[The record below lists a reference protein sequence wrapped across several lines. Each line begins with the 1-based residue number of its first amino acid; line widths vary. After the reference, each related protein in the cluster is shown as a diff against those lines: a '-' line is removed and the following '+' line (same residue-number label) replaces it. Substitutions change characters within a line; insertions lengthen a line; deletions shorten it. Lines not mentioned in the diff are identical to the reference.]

1 MRVIAFGNPV
11 YDDIRTP
18 WVCTIGRVLSGCATN
33 AAFVYRRL
41 GGEVTVVGRVGPD
54 RLEHYRNYLNLNG
67 IDEITD
73 PCGETGGFG
82 LDYDDRGRRELTI
95 LGRADAIHR
104 VPSEIEQADMVFIG
118 PVMQET
124 PLNLV
129 REIRERTQA
138 PIFLDPQGLLR
149 RIGSNGKIEHFKP
162 EGIEEICALCD
173 VVKPNELETE
183 ILTGIDPRKDL
194 AGAARTLKDWGIR
207 TVAITFAELGALIAT
222 DDDWYRIDAIPTH
235 AIDSTGAGDTF
246 AGGLMFARAQGL
258 PWPEAAQLAT
268 ACSSTM
274 ISNCGPDFVLTLDDA
289 RRRAGSVGTSQF
301 RETNSS
307 ARTSEQ
313 LISSPSQ

>member
-1 MRVIAFGNPV
+1 VKVFAFGNPV

-41 GGEVTVVGRVGPD
+41 GGEVTVVGRVGRD
-54 RLEHYRNYLNLNG
+54 RLDHYRSYLTYNG
-67 IDEITD
+67 INEITD
-73 PCGETGGFG
+73 PCNESGGFG

-95 LGRADAIHR
+95 LGRADAIAR
-104 VPSEIEQADMVFIG
+104 IPADIEKADIVFIG

-149 RIGSNGKIEHFKP
+149 RIGANGKVEHFKP

-183 ILTGIDPRKDL
+183 ILTGIDPRVDL
-194 AGAARTLKDWGIR
+194 EGAATILKGWGIR
-207 TVAITFAELGALIAT
+207 TLAITLAELGALIVSE
-222 DDDWYRIDAIPTH
+222 DGWHRVDAIPTH

-246 AGGLMFARAQGL
+246 AGGLMFARSQGYS
-258 PWPEAAQLAT
+258 WSEAAKLAT

-274 ISNCGPDFVLTLDDA
+274 ISNCGPDFVLTFDDA
-289 RRRAGSVGTSQF
+289 KKRAATVGVTKWSRAAVGSV
-301 RETNSS
+301 R
-307 ARTSEQ
+307 
-313 LISSPSQ
+313 

>member
-1 MRVIAFGNPV
+1 MRVLALGNPV

-41 GGEVTVVGRVGPD
+41 GGDVTVVGRVGQD
-54 RLEHYRNYLNLNG
+54 RIDHYRSYLSYNG
-67 IDEITD
+67 IGEITD
-73 PCGETGGFG
+73 PCPESGGFG

-95 LGRADAIHR
+95 LGRAEAINR
-104 VPSEIEQADMVFIG
+104 IPAEIEKADIVFIG

-124 PLNLV
+124 PLRLV

-183 ILTGIDPRKDL
+183 ILTGIDPREDL
-194 AGAARTLKDWGIR
+194 EGAANILKSWGIR
-207 TVAITFAELGALIAT
+207 TIAITLAELGALIIS
-222 DDDWYRIDAIPTH
+222 DDGLHRVDAIPTH

-246 AGGLMFARAQGL
+246 AGGLMFARSQGFS
-258 PWPEAAQLAT
+258 WPEAAKLAT

-274 ISNCGPDFVLTLDDA
+274 ISNCGPDFVLTYADA
-289 RRRAGSVGTSQF
+289 RRRAATVGVANWDAVKPATV
-301 RETNSS
+301 RV
-307 ARTSEQ
+307 
-313 LISSPSQ
+313 

>member
-1 MRVIAFGNPV
+1 MKVLAFGNPV

-41 GGEVTVVGRVGPD
+41 GGDVTVVGRVGAD
-54 RLEHYRNYLNLNG
+54 YLDHYRSYLKLNRIG
-67 IDEITD
+67 EITD
-73 PCGETGGFG
+73 SCPQSGGFG

-95 LGRADAIHR
+95 LGRAEAIRHI
-104 VPSEIEQADMVFIG
+104 PAEIEGADMIFLG

-149 RIGSNGKIEHFKP
+149 RIGPNGKIDHFKP
-162 EGIEEICALCD
+162 EGIEEVCALCD
-173 VVKPNELETE
+173 VVKPNELETQ
-183 ILTGIDPRKDL
+183 ILTGIDPREDL
-194 AGAARTLKDWGIR
+194 EGAASILKSWGIR
-207 TVAITFAELGALIAT
+207 TVVITLAELGALVAT
-222 DDDWYRIDAIPTH
+222 DDAWYRVEAIPTH

-246 AGGLMFARAQGL
+246 AGGLMFARSQGYS
-258 PWPEAAQLAT
+258 WPEAAKLAT

-274 ISNCGPDFVLTLDDA
+274 ISNCGPDFVLTLADA
-289 RRRAGSVGTSQF
+289 RKRAGTVGVTPF
-301 RETNSS
+301 RHAGS
-307 ARTSEQ
+307 ATRVSA
-313 LISSPSQ
+313 

>member
-1 MRVIAFGNPV
+1 MRVLAFGNPV

-41 GGEVTVVGRVGPD
+41 GGDVSVVGRVGQD
-54 RLEHYRNYLNLNG
+54 RIDHYREYLTFNRIG
-67 IDEITD
+67 EITD
-73 PCGETGGFG
+73 PCPESGGFG

-95 LGRADAIHR
+95 LGRAEAINR
-104 VPSEIEQADMVFIG
+104 IPTEIEKADIVFIG

-129 REIRERTQA
+129 REIRERTTA

-149 RIGSNGKIEHFKP
+149 RIGANGKIEHFKP

-183 ILTGIDPRKDL
+183 ILTGIDPREDL
-194 AGAARTLKDWGIR
+194 EGAANILKSWGIR
-207 TVAITFAELGALIAT
+207 TIAITLAELGALIIS
-222 DDDWYRIDAIPTH
+222 DEGWHRVDAIPTH

-246 AGGLMFARAQGL
+246 AGGLMFARSQGYS
-258 PWPEAAQLAT
+258 WPEAAKLAT

-274 ISNCGPDFVLTLDDA
+274 ISNCGPDFVLTYEDA
-289 RRRAGSVGTSQF
+289 RRRAATVGVANWGAVKPAT
-301 RETNSS
+301 
-307 ARTSEQ
+307 ARV
-313 LISSPSQ
+313 